1 MHLGVINIKYRNMN
15 CFCLRC
21 LEEVTLST
29 FCREATVRQANS
41 TSQSYELLT
50 AWSSNCKKPFYGT
63 APDNKV
69 ILNFFSH
76 IQYILFLSYT
86 ATNGKNS
93 FKGRLAK
100 IVI

>member
-41 TSQSYELLT
+41 VSQSYELLT

-69 ILNFFSH
+69 FSISFH
-76 IQYILFLSYT
+76 IFSIFYFYPTLPLM
-86 ATNGKNS
+86 
-93 FKGRLAK
+93 AK
-100 IVI
+100 IPLREDSQK